1 MRVIIEVRDEAE
13 LARVVA
19 ALSAAAVEVT
29 VGGDGGAPVQAEPD
43 IRALLAATAGLW
55 TAGDGLAYQTAR
67 RDEWDAP

>member
-19 ALSAAAVEVT
+19 ALDAAAVEVT
-29 VGGDGGAPVQAEPD
+29 LGGDGGPARSAPDLA
-43 IRALLAATAGLW
+43 ALLADTAGLW

-67 RDEWDAP
+67 RDEWDAR